1 MITIHEK
8 TAKTFGTLG
17 LGALLPASCVVTE
30 ELNGAF
36 ELEMQH
42 PYDEGRKWRRIERG
56 RILYAPTPTGPQPFR
71 IYNTTPS
78 MDSIKVNARHIFYD
92 LLDNLCGNIVSVG
105 TAAQAM
111 AAVRAAMAY
120 PMPFSF
126 STDITKTGRLT
137 ASRVNPVQA
146 LLSNDENMESFVR
159 AFGGELLRDHFSVAM
174 KESIGADRDVAI
186 RYGKNLSGLE
196 VNEDESDVRTRVLA
210 YGKNDIFTAVDSPH
224 LNDYV
229 YPKILVLEDES
240 AETTAQLRQKALELF
255 REDEIDLTKVNIK
268 VDFVPLAKTEEY
280 RDFAALEDVRLGD
293 TVTVINEKMG
303 FSKRAKVIS
312 YQWDCLR
319 GQYEQVELGDFLGT
333 IVNSITDSEKSYKVA
348 ISASLEAKNVINII
362 SGRIAITQTSFY
374 VAIDTDDYLT
384 SERLFRFGE
393 NGLQFTDAG
402 IEAADDEW
410 KTLISPNGEFVLTEK
425 T

>member
-8 TAKTFGTLG
+8 TAKSFDTLG

-36 ELEMQH
+36 GLEMEH
-42 PYDEGRKWRRIERG
+42 PYDEGGKWRRIERG

-111 AAVRAAMAY
+111 AAVHAAMAY

-146 LLSNDENMESFVR
+146 LLSNDENMESFVE
-159 AFGGELLRDHFSVAM
+159 AFGGELLRDHFSVAV
-174 KESIGADRDVAI
+174 KQAIGEDRDVVI
-186 RYGKNLSGLE
+186 RYGKNLVGLE
-196 VNEDESDVRTRVLA
+196 VNEDEGDVRTRVLA
-210 YGKNDIFTAVDSPH
+210 YGKNDIFIAVDSPH
-224 LNDYV
+224 LNDYI

-255 REDEIDLTKVNIK
+255 REDEIDLPKVNIK

-293 TVTVINEKMG
+293 MVTVINSKMG

-312 YQWDCLR
+312 YAWDCLR
-319 GQYEQVELGDFLGT
+319 EQYEKVELGDFLPTLASAVTNGT
-333 IVNSITDSEKSYKVA
+333 KSYRVA
-348 ISASLEAKNVINII
+348 VEAGLEAKNAIAML
-362 SGRIAITQTSFY
+362 SGRIAITEQHFY
-374 VAIDTDDYLT
+374 VAVDTEDYLT
-384 SERLFRFGE
+384 SDRLFRFGE
-393 NGLQFTDAG
+393 EGLQFTESG
-402 IEAADDEW
+402 IDGDW
-410 KTLISPNGEFVLTEK
+410 RTLISPDGEFVLPEK

>member
-8 TAKTFGTLG
+8 TAKSFDTLG
-17 LGALLPASCVVTE
+17 LGALFPASCVVTE

-36 ELEMQH
+36 GLEMEH
-42 PYDEGRKWRRIERG
+42 PYDEGGKWRRIERG

-111 AAVRAAMAY
+111 AAVHAAMAY

-146 LLSNDENMESFVR
+146 LLSNDENMESFVET
-159 AFGGELLRDHFSVAM
+159 FGGELLRDYFSVAM
-174 KESIGADRDVAI
+174 KESIGADRDVVI

-210 YGKNDIFTAVDSPH
+210 YGKNGIFIAVDSPY
-224 LNDYV
+224 LAEYV

-255 REDEIDLTKVNIK
+255 REDEIDLPKVNIK

-293 TVTVINEKMG
+293 MVTVINSKMG

-312 YQWDCLR
+312 YAWDCLR
-319 GQYEQVELGDFLGT
+319 EQYEKVELGDFLPTLASAVTNGT
-333 IVNSITDSEKSYKVA
+333 KSYRVA
-348 ISASLEAKNVINII
+348 VEAGLEAKNAIAML
-362 SGRIAITQTSFY
+362 SGRIAIAEQHFY
-374 VAIDTDDYLT
+374 VAVDTEDYLT
-384 SERLFRFGE
+384 SDRLFRFG
-393 NGLQFTDAG
+393 
-402 IEAADDEW
+402 
-410 KTLISPNGEFVLTEK
+410 
-425 T
+425 

>member
-8 TAKTFGTLG
+8 TAKSFDTLG

-36 ELEMQH
+36 GLEMEH
-42 PYDEGRKWRRIERG
+42 PYDESGKWRRIERG

-78 MDSIKVNARHIFYD
+78 MDRIKVNARHIFYD

-111 AAVRAAMAY
+111 AAVHAAMAY

-146 LLSNDENMESFVR
+146 LLSNDENMESFVET
-159 AFGGELLRDHFSVAM
+159 FGGELLRDYFSVAM

-255 REDEIDLTKVNIK
+255 REDEIDLPKVNIK

-333 IVNSITDSEKSYKVA
+333 IVNSITDGEKSYKVA

-410 KTLISPNGEFVLTEK
+410 KTLISPNGEIVLPEK

>member
-1 MITIHEK
+1 MIMIHEK
-8 TAKTFGTLG
+8 TAKSYDTLG

-42 PYDEGRKWRRIERG
+42 PYDEGGKWRRIERG

-111 AAVRAAMAY
+111 AAVHAAMAY

-146 LLSNDENMESFVR
+146 LLSNDENMESFVET
-159 AFGGELLRDHFSVAM
+159 FGGELLRDYFSVAM
-174 KESIGADRDVAI
+174 KESIGADRDVVI

-210 YGKNDIFTAVDSPH
+210 YGKNGIFIAVDSPY
-224 LNDYV
+224 LAEYV

-255 REDEIDLTKVNIK
+255 REDEIDLPKVNIK

-319 GQYEQVELGDFLGT
+319 GQYEKVELGDFLPTLASAVTNGT
-333 IVNSITDSEKSYKVA
+333 KSYRVA
-348 ISASLEAKNVINII
+348 VEAGLEAKNAIAML
-362 SGRIAITQTSFY
+362 SGRIAITEQRFY
-374 VAIDTDDYLT
+374 VAVDTEDYLT
-384 SERLFRFGE
+384 SDRLFRFGE
-393 NGLQFTDAG
+393 EGLQFTESG
-402 IEAADDEW
+402 IDGDW
-410 KTLISPNGEFVLTEK
+410 RTLISPDGEFVLTEK

>member
-8 TAKTFGTLG
+8 TAKSFDALG

-42 PYDEGRKWRRIERG
+42 PYDEGGKWRRIERG

-92 LLDNLCGNIVSVG
+92 LLDNLCGNILSAG
-105 TAAQAM
+105 TAVQCIATIP
-111 AAVRAAMAY
+111 AAMAY
-120 PMPFSF
+120 PMPFTF
-126 STDITKTGRLT
+126 STDIEKQGRLT

-146 LLSNDENMESFVR
+146 LLSNDEGMESFVE

-174 KESIGADRDVAI
+174 KESIGADRDVVI

-210 YGKNDIFTAVDSPH
+210 YGKNGIFIAVDSPY
-224 LNDYV
+224 LAEYV

-255 REDEIDLTKVNIK
+255 REDEIDLPKVNIK

-293 TVTVINEKMG
+293 MVTVINSKMG

-312 YQWDCLR
+312 YAWDCLR
-319 GQYEQVELGDFLGT
+319 EQYEKVELGDFLPTLASAVTNGT
-333 IVNSITDSEKSYKVA
+333 KSYRVA
-348 ISASLEAKNVINII
+348 VEAGLEAKNAIAML
-362 SGRIAITQTSFY
+362 SGRIAITEQHFY
-374 VAIDTDDYLT
+374 VAVDTEDYLT
-384 SERLFRFGE
+384 SDRLFRFGE
-393 NGLQFTDAG
+393 EGLQFTESG
-402 IEAADDEW
+402 IDGDW
-410 KTLISPNGEFVLTEK
+410 RTLISPDGEFVLPEK

>member
-8 TAKTFGTLG
+8 TAKSYDALG

-36 ELEMQH
+36 GLEMEH
-42 PYDEGRKWRRIERG
+42 PYDEGGKWRRIERG

-111 AAVRAAMAY
+111 AAVHAAMAY

-146 LLSNDENMESFVR
+146 LLSNDENMESFVE

-255 REDEIDLTKVNIK
+255 REDEIDLPKVNIK

-293 TVTVINEKMG
+293 MVTVINSKMG

-312 YQWDCLR
+312 YAWDCLR
-319 GQYEQVELGDFLGT
+319 EQYEKVELGDFLPT
-333 IVNSITDSEKSYKVA
+333 LASAITDGTKSYRVA
-348 ISASLEAKNVINII
+348 VEAGLEAKNAIAML
-362 SGRIAITQTSFY
+362 SGRIAITEQHFY
-374 VAIDTDDYLT
+374 VAVDTEDYLT
-384 SERLFRFGE
+384 SDRLFRFGE
-393 NGLQFTDAG
+393 EGLQFTESG
-402 IEAADDEW
+402 IDGDW
-410 KTLISPNGEFVLTEK
+410 RTLISPDGEFVLTEK

>member
-8 TAKTFGTLG
+8 TAKSYDALG

-42 PYDEGRKWRRIERG
+42 PYDEGGKWRRIERG

-111 AAVRAAMAY
+111 AAVHAAMAY

-146 LLSNDENMESFVR
+146 LLSNDENMESFVET
-159 AFGGELLRDHFSVAM
+159 FGGELLRDYFSVAM
-174 KESIGADRDVAI
+174 KESIGADRDVVI

-210 YGKNDIFTAVDSPH
+210 YGKNGIFIAVDSPY
-224 LNDYV
+224 LAEYV

-255 REDEIDLTKVNIK
+255 REDEIDLPKVNIK

-319 GQYEQVELGDFLGT
+319 EQYEKVELGDFLPTLASTVTNGT
-333 IVNSITDSEKSYKVA
+333 KSYRVA
-348 ISASLEAKNVINII
+348 VEAGLEAKNAIAML
-362 SGRIAITQTSFY
+362 SGRIAIAEQHFY
-374 VAIDTDDYLT
+374 VAVDTEDYLT
-384 SERLFRFGE
+384 SDRLFRFGE

-410 KTLISPNGEFVLTEK
+410 KTLISPDGEFVLTEK

>member
-1 MITIHEK
+1 ME
-8 TAKTFGTLG
+8 
-17 LGALLPASCVVTE
+17 
-30 ELNGAF
+30 
-36 ELEMQH
+36 H
-42 PYDEGRKWRRIERG
+42 PYDEGGKWRRIERG

-111 AAVRAAMAY
+111 AAVHAAMAY

-146 LLSNDENMESFVR
+146 LLSNDENMESFVE

-255 REDEIDLTKVNIK
+255 REDEIDLPKVNIK

-293 TVTVINEKMG
+293 MVTVINSKMG

-312 YQWDCLR
+312 YAWDCLR
-319 GQYEQVELGDFLGT
+319 EQYEKVELGDFLPT
-333 IVNSITDSEKSYKVA
+333 LASAITDGTKSYRVA
-348 ISASLEAKNVINII
+348 VEAGLEAKNAIAML
-362 SGRIAITQTSFY
+362 SGRIAITEQHFY
-374 VAIDTDDYLT
+374 VAVDTEDYLT
-384 SERLFRFGE
+384 SDRLFRFGE
-393 NGLQFTDAG
+393 EGLQFTESG
-402 IEAADDEW
+402 IDGDW
-410 KTLISPNGEFVLTEK
+410 RTLISPDGEFVLTEK